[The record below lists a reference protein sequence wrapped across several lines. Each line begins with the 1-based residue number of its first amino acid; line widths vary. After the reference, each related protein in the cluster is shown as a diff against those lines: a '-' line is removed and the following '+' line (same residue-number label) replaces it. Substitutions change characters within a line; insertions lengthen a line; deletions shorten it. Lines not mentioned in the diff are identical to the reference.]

1 MTNYA
6 LKSGTKNYA
15 PRAARI
21 EATHAGFQAGN
32 DVALAV
38 PRLGGMGKACEGP
51 HLLGPGLGSAQ
62 LEIVGHGRRR
72 GVEPSVARQ
81 TEDVTGAV
89 VLAPG
94 HGFRPA
100 MVGVSPEDDPGT
112 RPTRIT
118 LVNTLAIPGPST
130 HSRVEVHVDPAG
142 IECYAEILEPMMA

>member
-1 MTNYA
+1 MLA
-6 LKSGTKNYA
+6 SR
-15 PRAARI
+15 RATTWAS
-21 EATHAGFQAGN
+21 
-32 DVALAV
+32 AV

-51 HLLGPGLGSAQ
+51 HLFGPGLGSAH
-62 LEIVGHGRRR
+62 LEIVGPGRRQ

-81 TEDVTGAV
+81 TEDVIDTAF
-89 VLAPG
+89 LAPG

-100 MVGVSPEDDPGT
+100 IVGVSPEDDPGT

-130 HSRVEVHVDPAG
+130 RSRAKVQVDPAG